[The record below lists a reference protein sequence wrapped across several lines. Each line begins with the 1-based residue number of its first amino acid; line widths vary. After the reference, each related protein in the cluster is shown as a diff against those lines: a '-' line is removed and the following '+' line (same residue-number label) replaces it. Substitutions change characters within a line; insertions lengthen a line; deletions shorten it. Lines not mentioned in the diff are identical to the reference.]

1 MLLYTPNA
9 VATDPGTIFERVGWQ
24 VRWCGPPGGSCN
36 AVSDHE
42 RLDSDIVWTA
52 LRAEVESGHV
62 DFILARPPSST
73 FSAGR
78 HHSSGPHLSAHRS
91 ILMGFPGACFPHAR
105 GRKFDWGRIMHSK
118 HFHCFR
124 HVLHMGLV
132 LHFSFHDPCRG
143 FRPC

>member
-24 VRWCGPPGGSCN
+24 VRWFGLPGDSRDT
-36 AVSDHE
+36 VSDHE
-42 RLDSDIVWTA
+42 RLDSDIVWT
-52 LRAEVESGHV
+52 
-62 DFILARPPSST
+62 SST

-78 HHSSGPHLSAHRS
+78 HHSSGPPPLRSQEHPYGLPRSLS
-91 ILMGFPGACFPHAR
+91 PHAR

-124 HVLHMGLV
+124 QALHMGLV